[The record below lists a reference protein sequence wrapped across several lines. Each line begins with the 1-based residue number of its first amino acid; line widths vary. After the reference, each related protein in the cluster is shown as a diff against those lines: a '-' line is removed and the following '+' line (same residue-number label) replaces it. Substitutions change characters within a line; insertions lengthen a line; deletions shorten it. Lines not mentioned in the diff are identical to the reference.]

1 MVWGKVSAW
10 TPQEDLKLAELF
22 ASGLS
27 YRAIGAAL
35 GKNINQVAGRLTRA
49 KLRTGEAR
57 SFKKNVQTIAVEI
70 SSDKK
75 AAILRAKPVQTVLNF
90 APQRIVPPAIKRD
103 MQRSTGITPMT
114 IATDNVIPLKGG
126 CRYPMWG
133 SETPTDKF
141 CDKPRFLLRSSY
153 CTEHDALCVVRR
165 VNLASPGGRYKAGLS
180 NYVL

>member
-1 MVWGKVSAW
+1 VVWGKVSAW

-22 ASGLS
+22 AAGLS
-27 YRAIGAAL
+27 YRDIGAEM
-35 GKNINQVAGRLTRA
+35 GKNHNQVAGRLTRA
-49 KLRTGEAR
+49 KLSTGEKREFA
-57 SFKKNVQTIAVEI
+57 KKVQPIAVEI

-90 APQRIVPPAIKRD
+90 AVQRIVPPSIKREMRD
-103 MQRSTGITPMT
+103 TSGLVVTA
-114 IATDNVIPLKGG
+114 IATATPVPLKGG

-133 SETPTDKF
+133 SGAPTDTY
-141 CDKPRFLLRSSY
+141 CDKPRFQLRSSY

-165 VNLASPGGRYKAGLS
+165 VNLAAPGGRYKAGLS

>member
-22 ASGLS
+22 AAGLS
-27 YRAIGAAL
+27 YRDIGREL
-35 GKNINQVAGRLTRA
+35 GKNVNQVAGRLTRA
-49 KLRTGEAR
+49 KLRTGAPR
-57 SFKKNVQTIAVEI
+57 SFQRNLQTIANEI
-70 SSDKK
+70 SKEKK
-75 AAILRAKPVQTVLNF
+75 AVILAPKPVQTVLNF
-90 APQRIVPPAIKRD
+90 AVQRIVPPAIKRD

-114 IATDNVIPLKGG
+114 IATANVVPLQGG